1 MRMKNVS
8 DSFREKIKQPYRR
21 FSIRLVINGAEYN
34 ENHVETFKITSS
46 IGNSDMISLGAFV
59 ADNLQL
65 SLINNENYNFPEGA
79 PITIFVA

>member
-1 MRMKNVS
+1 MKNVS
-8 DSFREKIKQPYRR
+8 ESFKEKIKKPFRR
-21 FSIRLVINGAEYN
+21 FSMRVSIGGINYD
-34 ENHVETFKITSS
+34 ENHVETFKIQSS

-65 SLINNENYNFPEGA
+65 SLINNENYNFPECA